1 MNQNAVAMRQWLAA
15 GMAGLM
21 CCASGTVFAQA
32 QSYPA
37 KPVRVIVAFAAGG
50 FADRT
55 ARLITQ
61 KLGERLGQPFV
72 VDNRGGAGGNIAAK
86 NVADAPPDGYSLL
99 VHTAAM
105 SINVSLYKDIGFDL
119 ERDLVPVAMT
129 GSAPGL
135 FTVSASHPAN
145 NLQDLIR
152 LAKSSGKPLAYATA
166 GVGTSSHLAAEY
178 LFNNLAG
185 VPANHIPF
193 KGGAPATTAVLGGQ
207 VELLSASM
215 GGALAFIKQ
224 GKMKALAVSS
234 LTRIDDL
241 PNVPT
246 VSEQGFP
253 GFEERSWVA
262 FFAPAKTPS
271 SIVQKLN
278 TEINR
283 ILAMPDVKSTLVS
296 QGTEVEALSQPAF
309 ADKLKKEIAMWQ
321 KIVKT
326 TGAKVE

>member
-1 MNQNAVAMRQWLAA
+1 MFLKKRYFVALAA
-15 GMAGLM
+15 VVAGF
-21 CCASGTVFAQA
+21 ASGAGAQTP
-32 QSYPA
+32 YPV

-55 ARLITQ
+55 ARLVGQ

-72 VDNRGGAGGNIAAK
+72 MDNRGGAGGNIAAR
-86 NVADAPPDGYSLL
+86 NVVEATPDGYTLL
-99 VHTAAM
+99 VHTAAL

-119 ERDLVPVAMT
+119 EKDLVPVAMT

-135 FTVSASHPAN
+135 FTVSAGHPAN
-145 NLQDLIR
+145 NLRDLIQ
-152 LAKSSGKPLAYATA
+152 LAKVQGKPLAYATA

-178 LFNNLAG
+178 LFNTLAG

-207 VELLSASM
+207 VELLSASL
-215 GGALAFIKQ
+215 GGALAFVKQ

-246 VSEQGFP
+246 VSESGFP

-271 SIVQKLN
+271 SIVSRLN
-278 TEINR
+278 EEINR
-283 ILAMPDVKSTLVS
+283 ILVNPEVKSTLVS
-296 QGTEVEALSQPAF
+296 QGTEVTALSQQDF
-309 ADKLKKEIAMWQ
+309 AAKLASEIALWR
-321 KIVKT
+321 KIVNI
-326 TGAKVE
+326 TGAKPE